1 MRGMDLEAPPQ
12 EPGEGVEFL
21 TVWPDDDW
29 ASLRFRIA
37 LAAAPRVVLEVP
49 EEHPAMGPVLLRR
62 LQHLAEGIGKSIAV
76 VTPSREWQETARELG
91 IPAFPCREAAL
102 RRPWTGPED
111 LEPAQPIQG
120 LTEPLRNWA
129 EAQRRPLPRWAL
141 LLSRAAGVLG
151 LLAVLTMGVFLVP
164 SAEVTLH
171 PQWQA
176 VAITGTL
183 EADPRLS
190 ARDLS
195 RGAIPAQPVAVVVE
209 GRAEIQATGRQE
221 KPAGYAEG
229 TVFLVN
235 QLNQPVEVPA
245 GTIVRAASGGIAVRF
260 VISPSVTVPAGFGAT
275 AKARVRALEPGPA
288 GNVGPNQINL
298 VEGPL
303 AFALRV
309 SNPEPLLGGKME
321 TVPVVTAEDQRQ
333 LRETLLDR
341 LRQQGYAQM
350 LAGLDPQDCVL
361 PPTLQVRGLLESYD
375 RLIGEPADVLRAEI
389 RAQVTGYKVAQSD
402 VGAMAL
408 IALSRRVPP
417 GAELAAEEFA
427 FSGCDQLQ
435 AKVETGPEGTPRVLL
450 TFEAQGRAVPRLSI
464 PQIRHALRGRSPS
477 DALQRLQTLPLAR
490 PPQIRVWPPGW
501 PWLPFLESRIR
512 VRVQP

>member
-1 MRGMDLEAPPQ
+1 MREMDLESPPR

-62 LQHLAEGIGKSIAV
+62 LQHLAEGLGKSIAL
-76 VTPSREWQETARELG
+76 VTPSREGRETARELG
-91 IPAFPCREAAL
+91 IPAFPHREAAL
-102 RRPWTGPED
+102 RAPWAGPED
-111 LEPAQPIQG
+111 VEPAPPIRG

-129 EAQRRPLPRWAL
+129 ESKRRPLPRWAL
-141 LLSRAAGVLG
+141 SLSRAVGALG
-151 LLAVLTMGVFLVP
+151 LLALLTMAVFLIP
-164 SAEVTLH
+164 SAEITLH
-171 PQWQA
+171 PQAQA
-176 VAITGTL
+176 IGVTGTL

-190 ARDLS
+190 ARDLA
-195 RGAIPAQPVAVVVE
+195 RGAIPAYPVAVVVE

-229 TVFLVN
+229 RVVLVN

-275 AKARVRALEPGPA
+275 AEARVRALEPGPV

-350 LAGLDPQDCVL
+350 WAGLDPQDCVL

-435 AKVETGPEGTPRVLL
+435 AKVEAGPEGTPRVLL